1 MSWRAPTTAD
11 FESAILQDERIAWST
26 ASADPATDTTAKAIL
41 DATGRFRSALRAG
54 YTGNMG
60 VAGTLP
66 ADLITSAMHVAVFY
80 FLGGRG
86 GAQVS
91 EDRRTLYKDAIRL
104 AERIEDGR
112 VAYTDPD
119 DAEAAVAPSM
129 AAASP
134 VFRARARLLTRE
146 SQGGL

>member
-1 MSWRAPTTAD
+1 MSWRTPTTAD
-11 FESAILQDERIAWST
+11 FDAAILQDERIAWST
-26 ASADPATDTTAKAIL
+26 ASADPATDTTAKSIA

-54 YTGNMG
+54 YQGTMG
-60 VAGTLP
+60 IAGTLP

-86 GAQVS
+86 GAAVS
-91 EDRRTLYKDAIRL
+91 EDRRTLYRDAIRL

-119 DAEAAVAPSM
+119 DIEDIAAPSA

-134 VFRARARLLTRE
+134 VFLPRARSLTRTT
-146 SQGGL
+146 QAGL

>member
-26 ASADPATDTTAKAIL
+26 ASADPATDTTAKAIA

-54 YTGNMG
+54 YKGTMG

-119 DAEAAVAPSM
+119 DVEDVAAPSQ

-134 VFRARARLLTRE
+134 VFIARTRSLTRD
-146 SQGGL
+146 SQKGL

>member
-1 MSWRAPTTAD
+1 
-11 FESAILQDERIAWST
+11 
-26 ASADPATDTTAKAIL
+26 
-41 DATGRFRSALRAG
+41 
-54 YTGNMG
+54 
-60 VAGTLP
+60 
-66 ADLITSAMHVAVFY
+66 MHVAVFY

-129 AAASP
+129 AAARP
-134 VFRARARLLTRE
+134 VFIARARLLTRE